1 MIKDRLG
8 ADLDQAIER
17 IFPFLTRVRLDPNAL
32 TMAGVVVAG
41 ASGIAFAG
49 DAPRL
54 AGLLLIF
61 AGSFDLID
69 GVVARNQGRSSVFGA
84 FLDSTMDRVSELLV
98 FAGIGFAMASRADSS
113 GILLLFWA
121 LLGSFMTSYTRAR
134 AEKDLASLSAG
145 MMERAERSVV
155 LIVGAL
161 SGFLQVALL
170 IIALGSTLTA
180 IQRIRAARGLLRV
193 LEETGRD
200 PTQEE
205 VPAEDAGTGEE
216 VSHD

>member
-8 ADLDQAIER
+8 ADVDQAIQR

-32 TMAGVVVAG
+32 TMAGVVGAG
-41 ASGIAFAG
+41 ASGIAFAVH
-49 DAPRL
+49 APRL

-61 AGSFDLID
+61 AGIFDLID
-69 GVVARNQGRSSVFGA
+69 GVVARNQGRSSAFGA
-84 FLDSTMDRVSELLV
+84 FFDSTMDRVSELLV
-98 FAGIGFAMASRADSS
+98 FAGIGFAMASRGDSS

-121 LLGSFMTSYTRAR
+121 VLGSFMTSYTRAR

-145 MMERAERSVV
+145 LMERAERCVV

-200 PTQEE
+200 PTLEE
-205 VPAEDAGTGEE
+205 DPAEDAGTGEE
-216 VSHD
+216 FSHD

>member
-1 MIKDRLG
+1 MIKARLG
-8 ADLDQAIER
+8 ADVDQAIQR

-32 TMAGVVVAG
+32 TMAGVGAAG
-41 ASGIAFAG
+41 ASGIAFAVH
-49 DAPRL
+49 APRV
-54 AGLLLIF
+54 AGLLLIL
-61 AGSFDLID
+61 AGIFDLID
-69 GVVARNQGRSSVFGA
+69 GIVARNQGRSSAFGA
-84 FLDSTMDRVSELLV
+84 FFDSTMDRVSELLV

-145 MMERAERSVV
+145 LMERAERCVV

-200 PTQEE
+200 PTLEE
-205 VPAEDAGTGEE
+205 VPAEDEGTDEE

>member
-1 MIKDRLG
+1 MIKARLG
-8 ADLDQAIER
+8 ADVDQAIQR
-17 IFPFLTRVRLDPNAL
+17 IFPFLTRVRLDPNSL
-32 TMAGVVVAG
+32 TMAGVVAAG
-41 ASGIAFAG
+41 ASGIAFAVH
-49 DAPRL
+49 APRV
-54 AGLLLIF
+54 AGLLLIL
-61 AGSFDLID
+61 AGIFDLID
-69 GVVARNQGRSSVFGA
+69 GIVARNQGRSSAFGA
-84 FLDSTMDRVSELLV
+84 FFDSTMDRVSELLV
-98 FAGIGFAMASRADSS
+98 FAGIGFAMASRADSG

-121 LLGSFMTSYTRAR
+121 VLGSFMTSYTRAR

-145 MMERAERSVV
+145 LMERAERCVV

-200 PTQEE
+200 PTLEE
-205 VPAEDAGTGEE
+205 DPAEDAGTGEE
-216 VSHD
+216 VSHG